1 VSWLLLSIASAFLL
15 GLYDYFKKVALH
27 RNAVMPVLF
36 GAVSAG
42 ALVWLPFV
50 IWSALAPESLPAEMF
65 HVTDLTWRVHALL
78 FAKSALVGASWL
90 CGYYGLESLPLSIAS
105 PIRATAPLWTIL
117 MAIAFMGEKPNAR
130 QWAGMTVILVSFFA
144 FTAVGRREGFR
155 FEADK
160 SILLIVLATLLGAA
174 SALYDKH
181 LLQQESLA
189 PAVVQAWF
197 SIYTALLMI
206 PPMLLW
212 LMKCERSAFRWR
224 WTIPVIG
231 LTLLLADFLYFTAI
245 AQPDAMI
252 SLISPVRRTSV
263 AVSFLLGI
271 VLLRETRVL
280 AKSLCV
286 AGILAGVLLL
296 A

>member
-1 VSWLLLSIASAFLL
+1 
-15 GLYDYFKKVALH
+15 
-27 RNAVMPVLF
+27 
-36 GAVSAG
+36 
-42 ALVWLPFV
+42 
-50 IWSALAPESLPAEMF
+50 
-65 HVTDLTWRVHALL
+65 
-78 FAKSALVGASWL
+78 
-90 CGYYGLESLPLSIAS
+90 
-105 PIRATAPLWTIL
+105 
-117 MAIAFMGEKPNAR
+117 
-130 QWAGMTVILVSFFA
+130 
-144 FTAVGRREGFR
+144 
-155 FEADK
+155 
-160 SILLIVLATLLGAA
+160 
-174 SALYDKH
+174 
-181 LLQQESLA
+181 
-189 PAVVQAWF
+189 
-197 SIYTALLMI
+197 MI